1 MSKTQLRI
9 AILRAA
15 LRCSRHRR
23 AVSSE
28 ALLMRVDCSES
39 DLASALADLAR
50 DGLVRAHDDARLTMA
65 GLAVAVATIR
75 PIATSQVVQRARS
88 AA

>member
-1 MSKTQLRI
+1 MSQTQLRI
-9 AILRAA
+9 TVLRAA

-23 AVSSE
+23 EVSRE
-28 ALLMRVDCSES
+28 ALLMRVDCSDSEL
-39 DLASALADLAR
+39 DAALVQLAA
-50 DGLVRAHDDARLTMA
+50 DGLVRSATDARLTMA

-75 PIATSQVVQRARS
+75 PIAQQQVVQRARS